1 MTKTNLLQVDLAS
14 HSIQGL
20 KEANE
25 DAVGFLVPQEDSEQK
40 NRQLEAKGIVLA
52 VADGVSSAEAGKE
65 ASHTAIKRFIDD
77 YYQTPDTWSVKH
89 AGQKILSSI
98 NLTLFKRSHEFKNE
112 EKGYLTTFTALVL
125 KSRTCH
131 FFHAGDSRAF
141 LLRQDEAKQA
151 EFKQLTRD
159 HVASIGS
166 GRTFLARAM
175 GMDNSIQIDYG
186 SFTLEKGDVLL
197 VTSDGIHDFIDAE
210 KIQAIMAENTTC
222 QDRINKLVQTASDN
236 GSDDNISGSICQIQ
250 QLPNESLNDYNSKL
264 TRLPFP
270 PPLDEGVMLDGYK
283 VIQELFA
290 SSRSQL
296 YLVEDTDTGEQMV
309 MKTPSINYIED
320 TGYIDRF
327 IQEEWIGKRIH
338 NDHVVKIIAQ
348 TRPRTC
354 LYYLM
359 EYVHGVSLDKWMATH
374 HFPKPKIAIKI
385 VEQIAEGLKAFH
397 KMETIHQDLK
407 PANVLIFDEDH
418 PNNDSGDINVKI
430 VDFGSVFVAGLAEV
444 FIPLEHEGVL
454 GTATYSD
461 PQYLL
466 GKNTGVQGDLY
477 ALATITYELFCGKL
491 PYGEKIEECQTAFEY
506 DHLRYIK
513 ASEANPVIP
522 MWFDRT
528 LQRGVAF
535 DLEQRYDN
543 IPEFLQDLKQP
554 NPDYLRDDP
563 KVKKNKSQVL
573 FWQLLSGFWIL
584 MLALVIA
591 LFANG

>member
-1 MTKTNLLQVDLAS
+1 MTKTNQLTVDLAS

-20 KEANE
+20 KEVNE
-25 DAVGFLVPQEDSEQK
+25 DAVGFFIPDDELA
-40 NRQLEAKGIVLA
+40 LEAKGIVLA

-65 ASHTAIKRFIDD
+65 ASHTAITRFIDD
-77 YYQTPDTWSVKH
+77 YYQTPDTWSVKQ

-125 KSRTCH
+125 KSRICH

-141 LLRQDEAKQA
+141 LLRGGEL
-151 EFKQLTRD
+151 KQLTRD
-159 HVASIGS
+159 HTATIGS
-166 GRTFLARAM
+166 GRSFLARAM

-186 SFTLEKGDVLL
+186 QFTLESGDILL
-197 VTSDGIHDFIDAE
+197 VSSDGVHDFIDSEQLQTIMTEHSPCQQRIE
-210 KIQAIMAENTTC
+210 KLITTAL
-222 QDRINKLVQTASDN
+222 NNA
-236 GSDDNISGSICQIQ
+236 SDDNISGALCQVTN
-250 QLPNESLNDYNSKL
+250 LPNESLNDYNYKL

-270 PPLDEGVMLDGYK
+270 PPLDQGAKLDGYQ
-283 VIQELFA
+283 VIKELFA

-309 MKTPSINYIED
+309 MKTPSINFMED
-320 TGYIDRF
+320 TAYIDRF
-327 IQEEWIGKRIH
+327 IQEEWIGKRIK
-338 NDHVVKIIAQ
+338 NNHVVNIIAQ
-348 TRPRTC
+348 KRPRTC

-359 EYVHGVSLDKWMATH
+359 EYVHGVSLDKWMLNH
-374 HFPKPKIAIKI
+374 HFPKPKIAINI
-385 VEQIAEGLKAFH
+385 VEQIAAGLSAFH
-397 KMETIHQDLK
+397 QMETIHQDLK
-407 PANVLIFDEDH
+407 PANILVNEND
-418 PNNDSGDINVKI
+418 NNAEENNLKIKI

-461 PQYLL
+461 PKYLL

-477 ALATITYELFCGKL
+477 ALATIAYELFCGKL

-506 DHLRYIK
+506 DRLRYLS
-513 ASEANPVIP
+513 ASDANPVIP

-528 LQRGVAF
+528 LQRGVSF
-535 DLEQRYDN
+535 DLEQRYNN
-543 IPEFLQDLKQP
+543 IPEFIHDLKHP
-554 NPDYLRDDP
+554 NPNYLRDDP

-584 MLALVIA
+584 MLALVVA

>member
-1 MTKTNLLQVDLAS
+1 MTKTNQLHVDLAS

-25 DAVGFLVPQEDSEQK
+25 DAVGFFIPHEDTNSQ
-40 NRQLEAKGIVLA
+40 QLETKGIVLA

-65 ASHTAIKRFIDD
+65 ASHTAITRFIDD

-98 NLTLFKRSHEFKNE
+98 NLTLFKRSHEFASE

-125 KSRTCH
+125 KSRICH

-141 LLRQDEAKQA
+141 LIRQG

-186 SFTLEKGDVLL
+186 QFTLEADDILL
-197 VTSDGIHDFIDAE
+197 VTSDGVHDFITPEKLAE
-210 KIQAIMAENTTC
+210 IMAEQSPC
-222 QDRINKLVQTASDN
+222 QTRIDKLIQTAFDN
-236 GSDDNISGSICQIQ
+236 GSDDNISGALCQIS

-270 PPLDEGVMLDGYK
+270 PPLDEGVKLDGYK
-283 VIQELFA
+283 VLKELFA
-290 SSRSQL
+290 SARSQL
-296 YLVEDTDTGEQMV
+296 YLVEDTDTGEQIV
-309 MKTPSINYIED
+309 MKTPSINFIED
-320 TGYIDRF
+320 TAYIDRF

-338 NDHVVKIIAQ
+338 SDHVVKIIRQ
-348 TRPRTC
+348 IRPRTC

-359 EYVHGVSLDKWMATH
+359 EYVHGVSLDKWMSKN
-374 HFPKPKIAIKI
+374 HFPKPKLAINMI
-385 VEQIAEGLKAFH
+385 EQIAIGLSAFH

-407 PANVLIFDEDH
+407 PANILILESDNE
-418 PNNDSGDINVKI
+418 NNTAGELQVKI

-454 GTATYSD
+454 GTASYSD

-466 GKNTGVQGDLY
+466 GKNTGIQGDLY

-506 DHLRYIK
+506 DHLRYIS
-513 ASEANPVIP
+513 ASDVNPVIP

-543 IPEFLQDLKQP
+543 IPEFIQDLKKP
-554 NPDYLRDDP
+554 NPNYLRDDP

-584 MLALVIA
+584 MLALVVA
-591 LFANG
+591 LFTNG

>member
-1 MTKTNLLQVDLAS
+1 MTKANHLKVDLAS

-20 KEANE
+20 KEVNE
-25 DAVGFLVPQEDSEQK
+25 DAVGFFIPTEALP
-40 NRQLEAKGIVLA
+40 LESKGIVLA

-65 ASHTAIKRFIDD
+65 ASHTAITRFVDD

-125 KSRTCH
+125 KSRICH

-141 LLRQDEAKQA
+141 LLRKG

-159 HVASIGS
+159 HTATIGS
-166 GRTFLARAM
+166 GRSFLARAM

-186 SFTLEKGDVLL
+186 QFTLERNDILL
-197 VTSDGIHDFIDAE
+197 VTSDGIHDFVDA
-210 KIQAIMAENTTC
+210 KQLTTLMAEQISC
-222 QDRINKLVQTASDN
+222 QQRINNLVQTAFDN
-236 GSDDNISGSICQIQ
+236 SSDDNISGALCHIKN
-250 QLPNESLNDYNSKL
+250 LPNESLNDYNCKL

-270 PPLDEGVMLDGYK
+270 PPLDEGIKLDGYK
-283 VIQELFA
+283 VLKELFA
-290 SSRSQL
+290 SARSQL
-296 YLVEDTDTGEQMV
+296 YLVEDTETREQIV
-309 MKTPSINYIED
+309 MKTPSINFIED

-327 IQEEWIGKRIH
+327 IQEEWIGKRI
-338 NDHVVKIIAQ
+338 NSKHVVKIIKQ
-348 TRPRTC
+348 KRPRTC

-359 EYVHGVSLDKWMATH
+359 EYVHGISLDAWMTNH
-374 HFPKPKIAIKI
+374 HFPKPKIAINI
-385 VEQIAEGLKAFH
+385 VEQIAAGLAAFH
-397 KMETIHQDLK
+397 QMETIHQDLK
-407 PANVLIFDEDH
+407 PANILVYENTEEYNIQ
-418 PNNDSGDINVKI
+418 VKI

-461 PQYLL
+461 PKYLL
-466 GKNTGVQGDLY
+466 GKNTGIQGDLY

-491 PYGEKIEECQTAFEY
+491 PYGDKIEECQTAFEY
-506 DHLRYIK
+506 DHLRYIN
-513 ASEANPVIP
+513 ANEANPVIP

-535 DLEQRYDN
+535 DLEERYDN
-543 IPEFLQDLKQP
+543 IPEFIHDLKHP
-554 NPDYLRDDP
+554 NPNYLRDDP

-584 MLALVIA
+584 MLALVVA
-591 LFANG
+591 LFAKG

>member
-1 MTKTNLLQVDLAS
+1 MSKTNQLQVDIAS

-20 KEANE
+20 KDNNE
-25 DAVGFLVPQEDSEQK
+25 DSVGFLVPQAVSE
-40 NRQLEAKGIVLA
+40 LENKGIVLA

-65 ASHTAIKRFIDD
+65 ASKTAITRFLSD

-98 NLTLFKRSHEFKNE
+98 NLTLFKRSHEFVSE
-112 EKGYLTTFTALVL
+112 EKGYLTTFTALVI
-125 KSRTCH
+125 KSRIAH
-131 FFHAGDSRAF
+131 FFHAGDSRAY
-141 LLRQDEAKQA
+141 LLRDGEL
-151 EFKQLTRD
+151 KQLTRD

-166 GRTFLARAM
+166 GRSFLARAM

-186 SFTLEKGDVLL
+186 QFALETHDIIL
-197 VTSDGIHDFIDAE
+197 VTSDGIHDFVSFDAIAQLISTE
-210 KIQAIMAENTTC
+210 QAC
-222 QDRINKLVQTASDN
+222 QQRIETLVQAALAN
-236 GSDDNISGSICQIQ
+236 GSDDNISGSLCQIAA
-250 QLPNESLNDYNSKL
+250 LPNESLNDYNSKL

-283 VIQELFA
+283 VLKELFA

-296 YLVEDTDTGEQMV
+296 YLVEDTDTGDKMV
-309 MKTPSINYIED
+309 MKTPSINFEED

-327 IQEEWIGKRIH
+327 IQEEWIGKRI
-338 NDHVVKIIAQ
+338 DSEYVVKIINQ
-348 TRPRTC
+348 QRPRTC

-359 EYVHGVSLDKWMATH
+359 EFVQGISLEQWIKNN
-374 HFPKPKIAIKI
+374 HFPKPKVAFNL
-385 VEQIAEGLKAFH
+385 VEQIAKGLAAFH

-407 PANVLIFDEDH
+407 PGNILIDQY
-418 PNNDSGDINVKI
+418 NQVKV

-461 PQYLL
+461 PKYLL

-477 ALATITYELFCGKL
+477 ALATITYEIFTGKL
-491 PYGEKIEECQTAFEY
+491 PYGDKIAECQTAFEY
-506 DHLRYIK
+506 DRLRYVS
-513 ASEANPVIP
+513 ATVANPVIP

-528 LQRGVAF
+528 LERGVSF
-535 DLEQRYDN
+535 DLERRYTN
-543 IPEFLQDLKQP
+543 IAEFIQDLKKP
-554 NPDYLRDDP
+554 NPSYLLDDP
-563 KVKKNKSQVL
+563 KVTKNKSQVL

-584 MLALVIA
+584 MLVLVVA
-591 LFANG
+591 LFTQG

>member
-1 MTKTNLLQVDLAS
+1 MLKTNQLQVDVAS

-20 KEANE
+20 KDNNE
-25 DAVGFLVPQEDSEQK
+25 DAVGFLVPQELSV
-40 NRQLEAKGIVLA
+40 LENKGIVLG

-65 ASHTAIKRFIDD
+65 ASHTAITRFLSD

-98 NLTLFKRSHEFKNE
+98 NLTLFKRSHEFASE

-125 KSRTCH
+125 KSRTAH
-131 FFHAGDSRAF
+131 FFHAGDSRAY
-141 LLRQDEAKQA
+141 LLRGGEL
-151 EFKQLTRD
+151 KQLTRD

-166 GRTFLARAM
+166 GRSFLARAM
-175 GMDNSIQIDYG
+175 GMDNSIQIDY
-186 SFTLEKGDVLL
+186 SQFTIETDDVLL
-197 VTSDGIHDFIDAE
+197 VTSDGIHDFLTTDKITQLISAE
-210 KIQAIMAENTTC
+210 MSC
-222 QDRINKLVQTASDN
+222 QERIESLVQTAFDS
-236 GSDDNISGSICQIQ
+236 GSDDNISGSLCQITS
-250 QLPNESLNDYNSKL
+250 LPNESLNDYNSKL

-270 PPLDEGVMLDGYK
+270 PPLDEGVKLDGYK
-283 VIQELFA
+283 VLKELFA

-296 YLVEDTDTGEQMV
+296 YLVEDTETGEQMV
-309 MKTPSINYIED
+309 MKTPSINFEED

-327 IQEEWIGKRIH
+327 IQEEWIGKRI
-338 NDHVVKIIAQ
+338 NSDYVVKIINQ
-348 TRPRTC
+348 QRPRTC

-359 EYVHGVSLDKWMATH
+359 EYVHGISLDAWMEKH
-374 HFPKPKIAIKI
+374 HFPKPKVAINI
-385 VEQIAEGLKAFH
+385 VEQIAQGLADFH

-407 PANVLIFDEDH
+407 PANIIVSK
-418 PNNDSGDINVKI
+418 NNQIKV

-461 PQYLL
+461 PKYLL

-477 ALATITYELFCGKL
+477 ALATITYEIFTGKL
-491 PYGEKIEECQTAFEY
+491 PYGDKIEECQTAFEY
-506 DHLRYIK
+506 DRLRYIS
-513 ASEANPVIP
+513 ATEANPIIP

-528 LQRGVAF
+528 LERGVSF

-543 IPEFLQDLKQP
+543 IPEFINDLKKP
-554 NPDYLRDDP
+554 NPTYLLDDP
-563 KVKKNKSQVL
+563 KVTKNKSQVL

-584 MLALVIA
+584 MLVLVVA
-591 LFANG
+591 LFTQG

>member
-1 MTKTNLLQVDLAS
+1 MPKTNQLQVDIAS

-20 KEANE
+20 KDNNE
-25 DAVGFLVPQEDSEQK
+25 DAVGFLVPEEQEV
-40 NRQLEAKGIVLA
+40 LEAKGIVLA

-65 ASHTAIKRFIDD
+65 ASHTAITRFLSD

-98 NLTLFKRSHEFKNE
+98 NLTLFKRSHEFASE

-125 KSRTCH
+125 KSRIAH
-131 FFHAGDSRAF
+131 FFHAGDSRAY
-141 LLRQDEAKQA
+141 LLRGG

-166 GRTFLARAM
+166 GRSFLARAM
-175 GMDNSIQIDYG
+175 GMDNSIQIDYS
-186 SFTLEKGDVLL
+186 SFNLEADDILL
-197 VTSDGIHDFIDAE
+197 VTSDGIHDFLSSE
-210 KIQAIMAENTTC
+210 KIIELMSAKTSCQA
-222 QDRINKLVQTASDN
+222 RIEALVSSAFDS
-236 GSDDNISGSICQIQ
+236 GSDDNISGSLCQIAS
-250 QLPNESLNDYNSKL
+250 LPNESLDDYNSKL

-270 PPLDEGVMLDGYK
+270 PPLDEGVKLDGYK
-283 VIQELFA
+283 VLKELFA

-309 MKTPSINYIED
+309 MKTPSINFEED

-327 IQEEWIGKRIH
+327 IQEEWIGKRI
-338 NDHVVKIIAQ
+338 DSDYVVKIIKQ
-348 TRPRTC
+348 QRPRTC

-359 EYVHGVSLDKWMATH
+359 EYVHGISLDKWMEQN
-374 HFPKPKIAIKI
+374 HFPKPKVAFNI
-385 VEQIAEGLKAFH
+385 VEKIAKGLAAFH

-407 PANVLIFDEDH
+407 PGNILISK
-418 PNNDSGDINVKI
+418 NNQVKV

-461 PQYLL
+461 PKYLL
-466 GKNTGVQGDLY
+466 GKNTGIQGDLY
-477 ALATITYELFCGKL
+477 ALATITYEIFTSKL
-491 PYGEKIEECQTAFEY
+491 PYGAKIEECQTAFEY
-506 DHLRYIK
+506 DRLRYIS

-522 MWFDRT
+522 IWFDRT
-528 LQRGVAF
+528 LARGVSF
-535 DLEQRYDN
+535 DLEQRYTN
-543 IPEFLQDLKQP
+543 IPEFIQDLKKP
-554 NPDYLRDDP
+554 NPNYLLDDP
-563 KVKKNKSQVL
+563 KVTKNKSQVL

-584 MLALVIA
+584 MLVLVVA
-591 LFANG
+591 LFTQG

>member
-1 MTKTNLLQVDLAS
+1 MPKANQLQVDIAC

-20 KEANE
+20 KDNNE
-25 DAVGFLVPQEDSEQK
+25 DTVGFLVPDEHTV
-40 NRQLEAKGIVLA
+40 LEGKGIVLA

-65 ASHTAIKRFIDD
+65 ASNTAISRFLSD

-98 NLTLFKRSHEFKNE
+98 NLTLFKRSHEFASE

-125 KSRTCH
+125 KSQLAH
-131 FFHAGDSRAF
+131 FFHAGDSRAY
-141 LLRQDEAKQA
+141 LYRAG

-166 GRTFLARAM
+166 GRSFLARAM
-175 GMDNSIQIDYG
+175 GMDNSIQIDY
-186 SFTLEKGDVLL
+186 SQFTLEVDDILL
-197 VTSDGIHDFIDAE
+197 LTSDGIHDFLT
-210 KIQAIMAENTTC
+210 QASMIELISSPKTC
-222 QDRINKLVQTASDN
+222 QQRIAALVQAAFDK
-236 GSDDNISGSICQIQ
+236 GSDDNISGSLCQIVS
-250 QLPNESLNDYNSKL
+250 LPNESLNDYNSKL

-270 PPLDEGVMLDGYK
+270 PPLDEGVILDGYK
-283 VIQELFA
+283 VLKELFA

-296 YLVEDTDTGEQMV
+296 YLVEDIDTHEQIV
-309 MKTPSINYIED
+309 MKTPSINFEED

-327 IQEEWIGKRIH
+327 IQEEWIGKRI
-338 NDHVVKIIAQ
+338 NSDYVVTIIKQ
-348 TRPRTC
+348 KRPRTC

-359 EYVHGVSLDKWMATH
+359 EYVHGLSLDKWMLKN
-374 HFPKPKIAIKI
+374 HFPKPKLAISI
-385 VEQIAEGLKAFH
+385 VEQIAKGLSDFH

-407 PANVLIFDEDH
+407 PANIIIS
-418 PNNDSGDINVKI
+418 NDNAIKI

-461 PQYLL
+461 PKYLL
-466 GKNTGVQGDLY
+466 GKNTGIQGDLY
-477 ALATITYELFCGKL
+477 ALATITYEIFTGKL

-506 DHLRYIK
+506 DRLRYIS
-513 ASEANPVIP
+513 ATVANPIIP
-522 MWFDRT
+522 IWFDRT
-528 LQRGVAF
+528 LARGVSF

-543 IPEFLQDLKQP
+543 IPEFINDLKKP
-554 NPDYLRDDP
+554 NPTYLLDDP
-563 KVKKNKSQVL
+563 QVTKNKSQVL

-584 MLALVIA
+584 MLVLVVA
-591 LFANG
+591 LFTQG